1 MGILELVR
9 SAIESLAA
17 NKLRTALTMLGVII
31 GVGAVVTLLALGA
44 GVQNYIGAQ
53 IAGIGSNLI
62 TIQTD
67 NRSGGA
73 RLTMSDVTA
82 LSERVDVP
90 DLVTVVPVVQGN
102 DKVSAGIL
110 YRATQIQGAT
120 IDLFR
125 IRNVKIAQGTLFT
138 QVDNEQRNRVVV
150 LGGKLADTLF
160 PKGGALDQTVLIGSV
175 PFRVVGIT
183 EVTGTFGPGGSSDD
197 AAFVPLN
204 VAMEKLYP
212 NRAGGL
218 KALNTIYGEL
228 TTNTRAEAATNDITR
243 ILRAQHGLLA
253 GQNDDF
259 RIFTQAQVANTL
271 NTVVTAL
278 TAFLGAIGAISLLVG
293 GIGIMNI
300 MLVTVTERTREIGVR
315 KAIGASDGAIRWQFL
330 IEALVV
336 TMLAGLLGVAFGW
349 GLSFVIG
356 KVQTTLVPEVQ
367 AYSVAISFG
376 VSVFIGVVF
385 GLYPAWRASMLP
397 PVEALRYE

>member
-1 MGILELVR
+1 MGILELIR
-9 SAIESLAA
+9 SAVESLAA

-73 RLTMSDVTA
+73 RLTMSDINA
-82 LSERVDVP
+82 LSNQADVP
-90 DLVTVVPVVQGN
+90 DMATVVPVVQGN
-102 DKVSAGIL
+102 DKVSVGTL
-110 YRATQIQGAT
+110 YRATQVQGVT
-120 IDLFR
+120 LELFR
-125 IRNVKIAQGTLFT
+125 IRNVKLAQGTLFT
-138 QVDNEQRNRVVV
+138 IADNEQRNRVVV
-150 LGGKLADTLF
+150 LGGKLAETLF
-160 PKGGALDQTVLIGSV
+160 PKGGALEQTVLIGSV
-175 PFRVVGIT
+175 PFRVLGIT
-183 EVTGTFGPGGSSDD
+183 EVTGTFGPGGNSDD
-197 AAFVPLN
+197 TAFVPLS

-218 KALNTIYGEL
+218 KAISTIYGEL
-228 TTNTRAEAATNDITR
+228 TTNTRADAATNDITR
-243 ILRAQHGLLA
+243 ILRSQHSLLA

-259 RIFTQAQVANTL
+259 RIFSQAQVANTL
-271 NTVVTAL
+271 NTVVSAL

-336 TMLAGLLGVAFGW
+336 TMLAGTLGVGFGW
-349 GLSFVIG
+349 SLSFIIG
-356 KVQTTLVPEVQ
+356 QVQTTLTPVVQ